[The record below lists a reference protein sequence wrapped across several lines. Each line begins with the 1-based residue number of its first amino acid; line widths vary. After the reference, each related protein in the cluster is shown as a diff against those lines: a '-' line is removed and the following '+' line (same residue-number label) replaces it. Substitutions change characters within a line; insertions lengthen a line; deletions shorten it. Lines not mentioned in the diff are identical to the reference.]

1 MRSRKCLAADGWQNQ
16 RYQILE
22 MAVVKLKVGSFFN
35 FHRFVGVMK
44 LAGKLEGISL
54 KNSALF
60 GLVI

>member
-1 MRSRKCLAADGWQNQ
+1 MRSRKSLAADGWQNQ

-22 MAVVKLKVGSFFN
+22 MAVKLKVGSFFKS
-35 FHRFVGVMK
+35 HGFVGVMK
-44 LAGKLEGISL
+44 LAGNLAGISL